1 MNQHK
6 EQSRRKIKKFGI
18 ISVIIWLIK
27 VNINRVQ
34 LKRLSAYCVAKEYDL
49 TNLAKFLGERKVIF

>member
-1 MNQHK
+1 MNQQHK

-18 ISVIIWLIK
+18 IAVSNAIIQ

-34 LKRLSAYCVAKEYDL
+34 LKRLSAYCVSKEYDL
-49 TNLAKFLGERKVIF
+49 QNLAKFLGER